1 MNFNLIYHADVKRV
15 DLPKI
20 DMKDRS
26 MIKRAIEERLATRPE
41 VFGKP
46 LQRTLK
52 GYWRLR
58 VGEYRVVFKIVE
70 NDILILGIVH
80 RKDVYQRVPP
90 ASPGREL
97 WRAGSAEERSYE
109 ALWARRGLW
118 RKEKLDPEKCQKQ
131 RFEPQLSS
139 SSTGKSPKL
148 TTHRGHYL

>member
-1 MNFNLIYHADVKRV
+1 MSFNLIYHADVKRV

-80 RKDVYQRVPP
+80 RKDVYQRVKK
-90 ASPGREL
+90 RIE
-97 WRAGSAEERSYE
+97 
-109 ALWARRGLW
+109 
-118 RKEKLDPEKCQKQ
+118 
-131 RFEPQLSS
+131 
-139 SSTGKSPKL
+139 
-148 TTHRGHYL
+148 

>member
-1 MNFNLIYHADVKRV
+1 MSFNLIYHADVKRV

-58 VGEYRVVFKIVE
+58 VVEYRVVFKIVE

-80 RKDVYQRVPP
+80 RKDVYQRVKK
-90 ASPGREL
+90 RIE
-97 WRAGSAEERSYE
+97 
-109 ALWARRGLW
+109 
-118 RKEKLDPEKCQKQ
+118 
-131 RFEPQLSS
+131 
-139 SSTGKSPKL
+139 
-148 TTHRGHYL
+148 